1 MKLFLDANVLLDGY
15 FQRAGAQASDQ
26 VIALCDGVTHS
37 GWVAWH
43 TLSNT
48 FYLVRGH
55 SKSKLTALQF
65 VSDLLTWA
73 DVAETAKTDALQ
85 ATLSGMSDFEDA
97 LQLAAALAC
106 GADIIVTRNLVDFKT
121 SQLPVMTPD
130 EVIAHLASLGT
141 TSS

>member
-15 FQRAGAQASDQ
+15 YQRTGAAASDQ

-37 GWVAWH
+37 GWIAWH

-55 SKSKLTALQF
+55 SRSKPTALQF
-65 VSDLLTWA
+65 VSDLLSWA
-73 DVAETAKTDALQ
+73 DVAETTKADARQ
-85 ATLSGMSDFEDA
+85 ATLSGMNDFEDA

-106 GADIIVTRNLVDFKT
+106 GADIVVTRNTADFKM
-121 SQLPVMTPD
+121 SPLPVMTPD
-130 EVIAHLASLGT
+130 QVIVHLARLGT
-141 TSS
+141 PSP